1 MALMASK
8 LLNSRLRFQSKL
20 TILMLSA
27 ATLSA
32 FVVGLVAFN
41 AGKQALTDQVLNHLN
56 AIRETRGTAVAN
68 YLKLYRT
75 HVQTLTESD
84 DVVNVMRDFRDAF
97 NDLESQNISSSK
109 QQELLEFYRTEQ
121 IPRLAKYVDGE
132 PVPEQMMPK
141 STAGQYLHHT
151 YLAKNPEP
159 ANEKFR
165 FLDAQHD
172 NDYSRVHADH
182 HAKITRLVDHLG
194 FYDFILVDA
203 DTTNIVYSYRK
214 EIDLGATLSV
224 GFLALTQLSQ
234 SVERLRRDHDKRSFE
249 LVDYESYRPSFG
261 RPAAFAASPIFDGT
275 KMIGILILQLPVDKI
290 EGLLSNNYDWRTL
303 CAGVPP
309 ESDV

>member
-1 MALMASK
+1 MASK
-8 LLNSRLRFQSKL
+8 FLNPRLSFQSKL

-32 FVVGLVAFN
+32 LVVGLVAFN

-84 DVVNVMRDFRDAF
+84 DVVNVMRDFRNAF
-97 NDLESQNISSSK
+97 NDLGSQDIDLSK

-151 YLAKNPEP
+151 YLAKNPEA
-159 ANEKFR
+159 ANERFR

-172 NDYSRVHADH
+172 NDYSRVHANH
-182 HAKITRLVDHLG
+182 HAKITRLVEQLD

-214 EIDLGATLSV
+214 EIDLGATLGD
-224 GFLALTQLSQ
+224 GFLSLTQLSQ

-275 KMIGILILQLPVDKI
+275 THKWG
-290 EGLLSNNYDWRTL
+290 
-303 CAGVPP
+303 
-309 ESDV
+309 